1 MRYIWRSYFNNN
13 TFGNCKRDREM
24 QRVGEIQRG
33 TDDVSD

>member
-1 MRYIWRSYFNNN
+1 MRYIWRSCFNN